1 MAGRNAVLSE
11 KVGSEQRNLAG
22 QHIVDGGLNYF
33 FNVTRCFR
41 RAEGCLLHG
50 HWRIEN
56 FCAFPPIPEV
66 MWKFADVKW
75 PERLTL
81 ADVSPLVTVSTPL
94 LDDVDV

>member
-1 MAGRNAVLSE
+1 
-11 KVGSEQRNLAG
+11 
-22 QHIVDGGLNYF
+22 
-33 FNVTRCFR
+33 
-41 RAEGCLLHG
+41 
-50 HWRIEN
+50 
-56 FCAFPPIPEV
+56 

>member
-1 MAGRNAVLSE
+1 MQYYQKKWAQSSAILPVSISLTAVST
-11 KVGSEQRNLAG
+11 
-22 QHIVDGGLNYF
+22 IF

-75 PERLTL
+75 SERLTL

-94 LDDVDV
+94 PDDVDV